1 VDETDWSIIN
11 ILKEDSRTSNSDI
24 GRKLNLSEGTVRKRI
39 KNMRKSGV
47 IKKFTVVVR
56 DNGVE
61 GMILLNVDS
70 KKAKYVNEIVS
81 KKFDDIYEFSGKY
94 DLAIQVNCSSLLELN
109 SIVDYLRSIDGIK
122 ETNTLIR
129 LH

>member
-1 VDETDWSIIN
+1 MDETDWSIIN

>member
-1 VDETDWSIIN
+1 MDDIDWSIIN

-39 KNMRKSGV
+39 KNLRNSGV
-47 IKKFTVVVR
+47 IKKFTVIVR
-56 DNGVE
+56 NNGVD
-61 GMILLNVDS
+61 GMILLNIDS
-70 KKAKYVNEIVS
+70 KKAKYVNEVLS
-81 KKFDDIYEFSGKY
+81 KRFDEIYEFSGKY
-94 DLAIQVNCSSLLELN
+94 DLALQVNCSSLDKLN
-109 SIVDYLRSIDGIK
+109 GVVDDLRSIDGIK